1 LTRWYMGEIRLGSA
15 LRQGVM
21 EVRGPRPLVRKLAS
35 WGGLGRIDP
44 EPAGSAMLRG

>member
-1 LTRWYMGEIRLGSA
+1 M
-15 LRQGVM
+15 RQGLL

-44 EPAGSAMLRG
+44 QPAGSAPARS